1 MKYFV
6 SSLYII
12 LGCLIVVGSRLCL
25 SLRLTVLLVY
35 SSVARFDQS
44 KSRFTYNNW
53 EFVQHMTVCPII
65 AAELVWRL
73 LQSQA
78 YHDGMVLLPP
88 DTAFC
93 IGRLITK
100 NVPTYD
106 TYDIEHER

>member
-1 MKYFV
+1 
-6 SSLYII
+6 
-12 LGCLIVVGSRLCL
+12 
-25 SLRLTVLLVY
+25 
-35 SSVARFDQS
+35 
-44 KSRFTYNNW
+44 
-53 EFVQHMTVCPII
+53 MTVCPII